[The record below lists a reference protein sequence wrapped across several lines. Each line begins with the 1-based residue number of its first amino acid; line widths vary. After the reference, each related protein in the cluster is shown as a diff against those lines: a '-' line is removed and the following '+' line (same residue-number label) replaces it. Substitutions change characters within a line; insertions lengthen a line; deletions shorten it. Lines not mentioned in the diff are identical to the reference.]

1 MSNILIIGGS
11 GCVGQETT
19 RWLLQRGDHKIVC
32 LSRGQTAVIQK
43 DGVFYE
49 QGDIMNLE
57 SLVRVMK
64 LHEISHVMHAA
75 GLRTTECKQ
84 NTLKAVEVN
93 VMGTS
98 NVFEAA
104 RQVGGIER
112 VVFTSTAAVYQVPED
127 GTFVDEGSATVPL
140 NSYTAT
146 KLAAENIA
154 QFYANEYELPT
165 VALRPQIIFGP
176 DRDAGSTAG
185 VSHAIKCAQQKQA
198 YHIGFRGCYGFH
210 YSADVGKCHGMALT
224 QKASNS
230 YEVYNLPCEILDV
243 EDLCQR
249 LNTMAGVEL
258 ITCDGPEYPFA
269 RGLLANKFQRDFG
282 SFHITSF
289 QEVIQRSF

>member
-1 MSNILIIGGS
+1 M
-11 GCVGQETT
+11 GQEAT
-19 RWLLQRGDHKIVC
+19 RWLLKRGGHKIVC
-32 LSRGQTAVIQK
+32 LSRGKTAVVQN
-43 DGVFYE
+43 DGVYYE

-57 SLVRVMK
+57 SLVRVMQQ
-64 LHEISHVMHAA
+64 HEISHIMHTA

-84 NTLKAVEVN
+84 NPLKAVEVN

-127 GTFVDEGSATVPL
+127 GSVGDEKAATFPL

-154 QFYANEYELPT
+154 QFYATEYEIPT
-165 VALRPQIIFGP
+165 VVIRPQIIFGP

-198 YHIGFRGCYGFH
+198 YHIEFRGCYGFH
-210 YSADVGKCHGMALT
+210 YSADVGKCHGVALT
-224 QKASNS
+224 QQVPGL
-230 YEVYNLPCEILDV
+230 YEAYNLPCESLDV
-243 EDLCQR
+243 ENLCQR
-249 LNTMAGVEL
+249 LNTLVGKEL
-258 ITCDGPEYPFA
+258 ITCGGPEYPFA
-269 RGLLANKFQRDFG
+269 RGLVDKKFQRDFG
-282 SFHITSF
+282 SFEVTRF
-289 QEVIQRSF
+289 DEVIGRSF